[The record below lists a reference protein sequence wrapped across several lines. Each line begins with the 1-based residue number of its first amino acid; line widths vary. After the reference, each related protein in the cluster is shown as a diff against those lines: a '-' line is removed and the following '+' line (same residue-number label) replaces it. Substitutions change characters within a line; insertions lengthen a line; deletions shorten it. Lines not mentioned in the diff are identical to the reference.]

1 MSFQITDIPRILP
14 ELMLLLLGLLVLGS
28 DILTRWGRGAQAQ
41 AERAREAGQ
50 LTAVG
55 LGLVFVVGL
64 VQSRF
69 LFTVPD
75 PTGGPLDVLLTLGR
89 NLQAGGPFSTGL
101 FPRGAASG
109 VSVEKWRWVR
119 FRRLH
124 PEKRNGIAPFF
135 PIPSRP
141 MESFCPVGSLT
152 WD

>member
-41 AERAREAGQ
+41 AERAKEAGQ

-55 LGLVFVVGL
+55 LGLVFIVGL

-89 NLQAGGPFSTGL
+89 NLQAGGPGGSPVL
-101 FPRGAASG
+101 GAFATD
-109 VSVEKWRWVR
+109 E
-119 FRRLH
+119 F
-124 PEKRNGIAPFF
+124 
-135 PIPSRP
+135 
-141 MESFCPVGSLT
+141 T
-152 WD
+152 W

>member
-55 LGLVFVVGL
+55 LGLVFIVGL

-89 NLQAGGPFSTGL
+89 NLQAGGPGGSPVLGAFATDEFTMVARL
-101 FPRGAASG
+101 TFIGAALLTS
-109 VSVEKWRWVR
+109 
-119 FRRLH
+119 LLAM
-124 PEKRNGIAPFF
+124 GI
-135 PIPSRP
+135 
-141 MESFCPVGSLT
+141 G
-152 WD
+152 